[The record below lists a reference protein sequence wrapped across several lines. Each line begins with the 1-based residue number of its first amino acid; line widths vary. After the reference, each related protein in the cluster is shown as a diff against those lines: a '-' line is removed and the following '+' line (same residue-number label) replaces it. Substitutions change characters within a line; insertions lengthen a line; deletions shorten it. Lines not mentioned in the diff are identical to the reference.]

1 MNLDLFKTR
10 RSIRRY
16 RAEPIPLALI
26 GTLLEAANWAP
37 SAHNRQPW
45 RFCVVTDPVAK
56 ERLAHA
62 MANRLRVDLE
72 ADGVSDAVIAADT
85 HRSIARITGA
95 PVVIVLCLSM
105 TDMDRYPDEQRA
117 ANEWLMAVQS
127 TAMAGQNLLLAA
139 HMAGLGACWL
149 CAPLF
154 CPEIVRA
161 ALDLPMDW
169 QPQSL
174 ITLGYADETREKERQ
189 PVEKMIVWR

>member
-1 MNLDLFKTR
+1 
-10 RSIRRY
+10 
-16 RAEPIPLALI
+16 
-26 GTLLEAANWAP
+26 
-37 SAHNRQPW
+37 
-45 RFCVVTDPVAK
+45 
-56 ERLAHA
+56 

-189 PVEKMIVWR
+189 PVEKMVVWR